1 MEIQYLNQYLFI
13 YQIFLINM
21 FKFLSKNNT
30 DFKFNRGFTIIEV
43 LIYVVILGIVS
54 IAIISSSMAVNSSFN
69 KTRVTRDLL
78 ESGNNSMERMTREIR
93 QANSVDIANST
104 LGSNPGVL
112 TVNGKDSGGSARV
125 VKFSV
130 LNGALNIY
138 ENNSLID
145 NLLNQNVTVSNL
157 IFRRISTG
165 TGEAVKIEMTL
176 SDGSVSENFYD
187 TVILRGGY

>member
-1 MEIQYLNQYLFI
+1 MVILSLSRYLSMSQI
-13 YQIFLINM
+13 YLINM
-21 FKFLSKNNT
+21 FKFFIKNNKEKRT
-30 DFKFNRGFTIIEV
+30 KGFTLIEV
-43 LIYVVILGIVS
+43 IVYIAVLGIVS
-54 IAIISSSMAVNSSFN
+54 IAIISSSMTVNSSFN
-69 KTRVTRDLL
+69 RTRITRDLL
-78 ESGNNSMERMTREIR
+78 ESGNNSMERIVREIR

-112 TVNGKDSGGSARV
+112 VLNGKDSGGSNRI

-130 LNGALNIY
+130 LSGALNIY
-138 ENNSLID
+138 ENNTLLD
-145 NLLNQNVTVSNL
+145 NLLNQNVTISNL

-176 SDGSVSENFYD
+176 TNNSVSEKFYD